1 VPPDDSDADGV
12 ARSRHLEELGD
23 AEEKRLEAI
32 QRTSGALTGTFP
44 PEYLDDIRQD
54 WPD

>member
-1 VPPDDSDADGV
+1 VTPDDSDADGV
-12 ARSRHLEELGD
+12 ARSHHLEELGD

-32 QRTSGALTGTFP
+32 QRTSGAPTGSFP
-44 PEYLDDIRQD
+44 PDCLEDIRQD